1 MTTVADIVS
10 TMKSKFNASAAAGLD
25 LVFQFNIEDGDNH
38 YLVVKDGTCEVVQG
52 DAENPNVTLIMDSET
67 LKGIT
72 SGETDG
78 MQAFMAGKL
87 RAEGDMML
95 AMKLGELFPVCPFPA
110 PCQKENRSPSR
121 LRFFFVRHSSR
132 PTIRDRD
139 GAATRLPITPGG
151 GL

>member
-72 SGETDG
+72 SGET
-78 MQAFMAGKL
+78 
-87 RAEGDMML
+87 
-95 AMKLGELFPVCPFPA
+95 
-110 PCQKENRSPSR
+110 
-121 LRFFFVRHSSR
+121 
-132 PTIRDRD
+132 
-139 GAATRLPITPGG
+139 
-151 GL
+151 